1 MKSSDL
7 GKKVIRKEL
16 ALIPKS
22 PGVYRMLNHK
32 GDILYVGKA
41 KNLPNRLKNYVSEK
55 NHIIRT
61 ERMLSQT
68 FKIEI
73 TTTANESEALL
84 LEANLIKKFKP
95 KFNIL
100 LKDDKSFPF
109 IFIGNKDQW
118 PQVTKHRGKKD
129 KDGFYFG
136 PFASA
141 GSANWTVKML
151 QKIFLLRVCDETT
164 FKNRK
169 RPCILYQI
177 KRCSAPCVGYVEKKE
192 YKNSVEATI
201 RTTKGTNFDYFS
213 KEAKNKFFNEEYQV
227 TNLSDRMGMR
237 LEGPKLENIVN
248 TNIKSEGLVKGV
260 VQVPADGN
268 PIIMFSDHGS
278 IGGYPKIAVVI
289 TADHDKAAQLAPGS
303 RIKFKEVNLDEAE
316 SLFKTYS
323 KDTKSYLE
331 KIK

>member
-1 MKSSDL
+1 MSDTYFEILRSGTNSSIQDKGRTHL
-7 GKKVIRKEL
+7 YHIGITISGAMDQRIFSISNALVNNNLNEGVIEFAYQGPL
-16 ALIPKS
+16 LQ
-22 PGVYRMLNHK
+22 
-32 GDILYVGKA
+32 
-41 KNLPNRLKNYVSEK
+41 LKNGSANFVITGNVVFNILRKNSIIEEGKCFQSYFLEK
-55 NHIIRT
+55 EDQIDIIYT
-61 ERMLSQT
+61 KDSVFGYLAIEGG
-68 FKIEI
+68 FKIEKVWDSYSVNTKAKI
-73 TTTANESEALL
+73 GPNNGEKFSAGEKIY
-84 LEANLIKKFKP
+84 IKKSEVNNF
-95 KFNIL
+95 
-100 LKDDKSFPF
+100 
-109 IFIGNKDQW
+109 
-118 PQVTKHRGKKD
+118 VKK
-129 KDGFYFG
+129 
-136 PFASA
+136 
-141 GSANWTVKML
+141 
-151 QKIFLLRVCDETT
+151 KIDY
-164 FKNRK
+164 N
-169 RPCILYQI
+169 
-177 KRCSAPCVGYVEKKE
+177 
-192 YKNSVEATI
+192 NSVTTTI

-213 KEAKNKFFNEEYQV
+213 EEAKNKFFNEEYQV

>member
-1 MKSSDL
+1 MSDTYFEILRSGTNSSIQDKGRTHL
-7 GKKVIRKEL
+7 YHIGITISGAMDQRIFSISNALVNNNLNEGVIEFAYQGPL
-16 ALIPKS
+16 LQ
-22 PGVYRMLNHK
+22 
-32 GDILYVGKA
+32 
-41 KNLPNRLKNYVSEK
+41 LKNGSANFVITGNVVFNILRKNSIIEEGKRFQSYLLEK
-55 NHIIRT
+55 EDQIDIIYT
-61 ERMLSQT
+61 KDSVFGYLAIEGG
-68 FKIEI
+68 FKIEKVWDSYSVNTKAKI
-73 TTTANESEALL
+73 GPNNGEKFSAGEKIY
-84 LEANLIKKFKP
+84 IKKSEVNNF
-95 KFNIL
+95 
-100 LKDDKSFPF
+100 
-109 IFIGNKDQW
+109 
-118 PQVTKHRGKKD
+118 VKK
-129 KDGFYFG
+129 
-136 PFASA
+136 
-141 GSANWTVKML
+141 
-151 QKIFLLRVCDETT
+151 KI
-164 FKNRK
+164 
-169 RPCILYQI
+169 
-177 KRCSAPCVGYVEKKE
+177 E

>member
-1 MKSSDL
+1 MSDAYFEILRSGTNSSIQDKGRTHL
-7 GKKVIRKEL
+7 YHIGITISGAMDQRIFSISNALVNNNLNEGVIEFAYQGPL
-16 ALIPKS
+16 LQ
-22 PGVYRMLNHK
+22 
-32 GDILYVGKA
+32 
-41 KNLPNRLKNYVSEK
+41 LKNGSVNFVITGNVVFNILRKNSIIEEGKRFQSYLLEK
-55 NHIIRT
+55 EDQIDIIYT
-61 ERMLSQT
+61 KDSVFGYLAIEGG
-68 FKIEI
+68 FKIEKVWDSYSVNTKAKI
-73 TTTANESEALL
+73 GPNNGEKFSAGEKIY
-84 LEANLIKKFKP
+84 IKKSEVNNF
-95 KFNIL
+95 
-100 LKDDKSFPF
+100 
-109 IFIGNKDQW
+109 
-118 PQVTKHRGKKD
+118 VKK
-129 KDGFYFG
+129 
-136 PFASA
+136 
-141 GSANWTVKML
+141 
-151 QKIFLLRVCDETT
+151 KI
-164 FKNRK
+164 
-169 RPCILYQI
+169 
-177 KRCSAPCVGYVEKKE
+177 E

-201 RTTKGTNFDYFS
+201 RITKGTNFDYFS

>member
-1 MKSSDL
+1 MSDTYFEILRSGTNSSIQDKGRTHL
-7 GKKVIRKEL
+7 YHIGITISGAMDQRIFSISNALVNNNLNEGVIEFAYQGPL
-16 ALIPKS
+16 LQ
-22 PGVYRMLNHK
+22 
-32 GDILYVGKA
+32 
-41 KNLPNRLKNYVSEK
+41 LKNGSANFVITGNVVFNILRKNSIIEEGKCFQSYLLEK
-55 NHIIRT
+55 EDQIDIIYT
-61 ERMLSQT
+61 KDSVFGYLAIEGG
-68 FKIEI
+68 FKIEKVWDSYSVNTKAKI
-73 TTTANESEALL
+73 GPNNGEKFSAGEKIY
-84 LEANLIKKFKP
+84 IKKSEVNNF
-95 KFNIL
+95 
-100 LKDDKSFPF
+100 
-109 IFIGNKDQW
+109 
-118 PQVTKHRGKKD
+118 VKK
-129 KDGFYFG
+129 
-136 PFASA
+136 
-141 GSANWTVKML
+141 
-151 QKIFLLRVCDETT
+151 KI
-164 FKNRK
+164 
-169 RPCILYQI
+169 
-177 KRCSAPCVGYVEKKE
+177 E

-213 KEAKNKFFNEEYQV
+213 KEAKNKFFKEEYLV

-268 PIIMFSDHGS
+268 PIVMFSDHGS

-289 TADHDKAAQLAPGS
+289 TADHDKVAQLAPGS

>member
-1 MKSSDL
+1 MDQRIFTLSN
-7 GKKVIRKEL
+7 
-16 ALIPKS
+16 AL
-22 PGVYRMLNHK
+22 VNNNLNEGTIEFAHQGPLLK
-32 GDILYVGKA
+32 
-41 KNLPNRLKNYVSEK
+41 LKNGSVNFAITGNVS
-55 NHIIRT
+55 
-61 ERMLSQT
+61 
-68 FKIEI
+68 
-73 TTTANESEALL
+73 
-84 LEANLIKKFKP
+84 
-95 KFNIL
+95 FNIL
-100 LKDDKSFPF
+100 RKNLKIEEGKCFQSYLLENEDQIDIISTINS
-109 IFIGNKDQW
+109 IFGYLAIEGGFEIKKVWDSYSVNTKAKIGPNNGEK
-118 PQVTKHRGKKD
+118 
-129 KDGFYFG
+129 F
-136 PFASA
+136 SA
-141 GSANWTVKML
+141 GEKIYIKKSEVNNFVKK
-151 QKIFLLRVCDETT
+151 KI
-164 FKNRK
+164 
-169 RPCILYQI
+169 
-177 KRCSAPCVGYVEKKE
+177 E

>member
-1 MKSSDL
+1 MSDTYFEILRSGTNSSIQDKGRTHL
-7 GKKVIRKEL
+7 YHIGITISGAMDQRIFSISNALVNNNLNEGVIEFAYQGPL
-16 ALIPKS
+16 LQ
-22 PGVYRMLNHK
+22 
-32 GDILYVGKA
+32 
-41 KNLPNRLKNYVSEK
+41 LKNGSANFVITGNVVFNILRKNSIIEEGKRFQSYLLEK
-55 NHIIRT
+55 EDQIDIIYT
-61 ERMLSQT
+61 KDSVFGYLAIEGG
-68 FKIEI
+68 FKIEKVWDSYSVNTKAKI
-73 TTTANESEALL
+73 GPNNGEKFSAGEKIY
-84 LEANLIKKFKP
+84 IKKSEVNNF
-95 KFNIL
+95 
-100 LKDDKSFPF
+100 
-109 IFIGNKDQW
+109 
-118 PQVTKHRGKKD
+118 VKK
-129 KDGFYFG
+129 
-136 PFASA
+136 
-141 GSANWTVKML
+141 
-151 QKIFLLRVCDETT
+151 KIDY
-164 FKNRK
+164 N
-169 RPCILYQI
+169 
-177 KRCSAPCVGYVEKKE
+177 
-192 YKNSVEATI
+192 NSVTTTI

-213 KEAKNKFFNEEYQV
+213 EEAKNKFFNEEYQV

-303 RIKFKEVNLDEAE
+303 RIKFKEVSLDEAE

>member
-1 MKSSDL
+1 MSDTYFEILRSGTNSSIQDKGRTNL
-7 GKKVIRKEL
+7 YHIGITISGAMDQRIFSISNALVNNNLNEGVIEFAYQGPL
-16 ALIPKS
+16 LQ
-22 PGVYRMLNHK
+22 
-32 GDILYVGKA
+32 
-41 KNLPNRLKNYVSEK
+41 LKNGSANFVITGNVVFNILRKNSIIEEGKCFQSYLLEK
-55 NHIIRT
+55 EDQIDIIYT
-61 ERMLSQT
+61 KDSVFGYLAIEGG
-68 FKIEI
+68 FKIEKVWDSYSVNTKAKI
-73 TTTANESEALL
+73 GPNNGEKFSAGEKIY
-84 LEANLIKKFKP
+84 IKKSEVNNF
-95 KFNIL
+95 
-100 LKDDKSFPF
+100 
-109 IFIGNKDQW
+109 
-118 PQVTKHRGKKD
+118 VKK
-129 KDGFYFG
+129 
-136 PFASA
+136 
-141 GSANWTVKML
+141 
-151 QKIFLLRVCDETT
+151 KI
-164 FKNRK
+164 
-169 RPCILYQI
+169 
-177 KRCSAPCVGYVEKKE
+177 E

>member
-1 MKSSDL
+1 MSDTYFEILRSGTNSSIQDKGRTHL
-7 GKKVIRKEL
+7 YHIGITISGAMDQRIFSISNALVNNNLNEGVIEFAYQGPL
-16 ALIPKS
+16 LQ
-22 PGVYRMLNHK
+22 
-32 GDILYVGKA
+32 
-41 KNLPNRLKNYVSEK
+41 LKNGSANFVITGNVVFNILRKNSTIEEGKCFQSYLLEK
-55 NHIIRT
+55 EDQIDIIYT
-61 ERMLSQT
+61 KDSVFGYLAIEGG
-68 FKIEI
+68 FKIEKVWDSYSVNTKAKI
-73 TTTANESEALL
+73 GPNNGEKFSAGEKIY
-84 LEANLIKKFKP
+84 IKKSEV
-95 KFNIL
+95 NN
-100 LKDDKSFPF
+100 F
-109 IFIGNKDQW
+109 I
-118 PQVTKHRGKKD
+118 KK
-129 KDGFYFG
+129 
-136 PFASA
+136 
-141 GSANWTVKML
+141 
-151 QKIFLLRVCDETT
+151 KI
-164 FKNRK
+164 
-169 RPCILYQI
+169 
-177 KRCSAPCVGYVEKKE
+177 E